1 MLPLLKAFFVLCEAR
16 TAHLPAPAGA
26 AGARRAASLDISR
39 GASMDVLEL
48 ISQPSA
54 ALSTAPEKAVAEAHL
69 PFLRWDHVP
78 TSLSY
83 PSSPPSCTAQLWT
96 DNTLTARCHISS

>member
-16 TAHLPAPAGA
+16 TAHLPAPVGA

-54 ALSTAPEKAVAEAHL
+54 ALSIAPEKAAPEAHL
-69 PFLRWDHVP
+69 PFLRWAHVP
-78 TSLSY
+78 TSLSC
-83 PSSPPSCTAQLWT
+83 PSSPP
-96 DNTLTARCHISS
+96 

>member
-16 TAHLPAPAGA
+16 TAHLPAP

-54 ALSTAPEKAVAEAHL
+54 ALNIPPEKAVAEAHL

-96 DNTLTARCHISS
+96 DNTLTARCHIVS

>member
-54 ALSTAPEKAVAEAHL
+54 ALSIAPEKAAAEAHL
-69 PFLRWDHVP
+69 PFLRWALVP
-78 TSLSY
+78 TSLSC
-83 PSSPPSCTAQLWT
+83 PSSPTSCTAQLGT
-96 DNTLTARCHISS
+96 DNSLTARCHILS